1 MNQAENLRDV
11 SAGRN
16 RRKFKVLTITSEKVA
31 NNQQW
36 QWPKKKTIGD
46 EEAVASP
53 SRKKRHCPGLQSCV
67 NTDNKYCD
75 C

>member
-16 RRKFKVLTITSEKVA
+16 RGKFKSVDHHVGKGCKQSAMAMAE
-31 NNQQW
+31 QR
-36 QWPKKKTIGD
+36 TIGD
-46 EEAVASP
+46 EEAVASA